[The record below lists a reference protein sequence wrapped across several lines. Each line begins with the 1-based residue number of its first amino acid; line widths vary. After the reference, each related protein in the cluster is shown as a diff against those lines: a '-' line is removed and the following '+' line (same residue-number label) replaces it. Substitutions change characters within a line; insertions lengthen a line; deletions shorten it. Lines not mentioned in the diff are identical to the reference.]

1 MSIASKK
8 LFKKITTF
16 INNEY
21 KFYVDFK
28 GLLYFEDVKNYI
40 YPNAVKDKK
49 FIKYLYQNLIPS
61 ETLELI
67 TLNKDQ

>member
-1 MSIASKK
+1 MM
-8 LFKKITTF
+8 KKITTF

-28 GLLYFEDVKNYI
+28 GLLYFEEVNNYI

-49 FIKYLYQNLIPS
+49 FIKYLYQNLIP
-61 ETLELI
+61 T
-67 TLNKDQ
+67 